1 MHDVGFVMIDQDL
14 WITFRRFCEETGE
27 EMGMYTERL
36 INIEL
41 SRPRPAKPEE
51 PLDSLKLV
59 MLAGNYGE
67 LVRTFGAE
75 HVRRCHDRY
84 LGPEPAAVDSRTVPA
99 HSTTGQLLRSLE
111 LILHEVRT
119 MEDALRDAPREKVAD
134 GDRRRLR
141 WEVGELRHRAQFLMN
156 WLSEARL
163 EEPKQ

>member
-1 MHDVGFVMIDQDL
+1 MAKTSAKETSSNSPSDKTRGVCYTTSAVCGCPLKDFYALLPLGLPMHDVGFVMIDQDL

-75 HVRRCHDRY
+75 HVRRCHGRY

-99 HSTTGQLLRSLE
+99 H
-111 LILHEVRT
+111 
-119 MEDALRDAPREKVAD
+119 
-134 GDRRRLR
+134 
-141 WEVGELRHRAQFLMN
+141 
-156 WLSEARL
+156 
-163 EEPKQ
+163 